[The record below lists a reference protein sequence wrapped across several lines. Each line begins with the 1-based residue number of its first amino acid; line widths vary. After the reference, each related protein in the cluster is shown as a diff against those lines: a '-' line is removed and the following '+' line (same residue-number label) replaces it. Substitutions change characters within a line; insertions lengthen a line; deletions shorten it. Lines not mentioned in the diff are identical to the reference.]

1 MNKIFIR
8 KEGTATFVG
17 CLIPIGS
24 HYEANNIK
32 GISHFIEH
40 MCFKGSPTMT
50 RKDIDSAIEGVGGD
64 IKAYTS
70 EEVTFYHCTIANRY
84 KDMAIKVIK
93 DLALNPIFPAKE
105 VDKEREVIIQE
116 MKMYEDNPQASA
128 GDLFNRIYYPKNSP
142 FHIGTIGTKESLYN
156 IGRKELI
163 AFHKEHYN
171 TPTLIVIG
179 DIDNFEEVDYSQKM
193 KTTEN
198 IIYKQKQSKY
208 LETRKIEQAHI
219 IMGHDVYLPQY
230 SNTDKQLML
239 ELLDLVM
246 NGMSGRLFGKIREE
260 NNLVY
265 RIRFD
270 YSIIA
275 SGMISWY
282 VSLGLERNKIL
293 KARKLIEEVMLKPIS
308 KKELETSIIKTV
320 GTNALEI
327 EDISEVANLVVCGM
341 RKKID
346 WRPIYEHYEN
356 CIRRVSGNMNKF
368 IKELNF
374 KENFM
379 AGIVPK

>member
-1 MNKIFIR
+1 MNIIKIR

-64 IKAYTS
+64 INAYTS

-128 GDLFNRIYYPKNSP
+128 GDLFNRTYYPKNSP
-142 FHIGTIGTKESLYN
+142 FHIGTIGTKESLYS

-171 TPTLIVIG
+171 IPTLIVIG
-179 DIDNFEEVDYSQKM
+179 DVDDFEEVDYSQKM

-198 IIYKQKQSKY
+198 IIYKQKQNKY
-208 LETRKIEQAHI
+208 
-219 IMGHDVYLPQY
+219 
-230 SNTDKQLML
+230 
-239 ELLDLVM
+239 
-246 NGMSGRLFGKIREE
+246 F
-260 NNLVY
+260 
-265 RIRFD
+265 
-270 YSIIA
+270 
-275 SGMISWY
+275 
-282 VSLGLERNKIL
+282 
-293 KARKLIEEVMLKPIS
+293 
-308 KKELETSIIKTV
+308 
-320 GTNALEI
+320 
-327 EDISEVANLVVCGM
+327 
-341 RKKID
+341 
-346 WRPIYEHYEN
+346 
-356 CIRRVSGNMNKF
+356 
-368 IKELNF
+368 
-374 KENFM
+374 
-379 AGIVPK
+379 